1 MNIVTNN
8 FYKSNNTIMKKI
20 QRMLRIIL
28 AVILFL
34 ALQFEVHSQFT
45 SVPLRLVTSSGD
57 PLTGKSG
64 VIEFSKY
71 PHNYPADLI
80 SGITVSEI
88 GTAGNYIAKGFT
100 DFRFVKLWLE
110 GVEQL
115 WFDSVL
121 TGNIFTYLSSN
132 YVTLGT
138 NQTISGQKTTTGN
151 WLGTTTGDWLFT
163 GSTSH
168 TFNRPY
174 IFSGSPWL
182 SDYSL
187 IGIHSL
193 LPRVAADSFYLKREF
208 VYYDAADNKLYFN
221 TPGVLGS
228 FKLAKR
234 GNGQLFEFNTSQF
247 NWSTSTG
254 LNLNTNILNQDSI
267 ASKIYSS
274 LKDSTWIVLGEP
286 VSKYRSLTLKKLFW
300 SNPLTFPDWKWYY
313 KSVDE
318 TGTINA
324 RDSFMVL
331 NDAGHSAKVNPDEE
345 IFADASWNAVDT
357 ITLPVKGTY
366 MITYNAELIFPYQNV
381 EGIAARDSVEFRMI
395 REFDGF
401 DNTPYTNLS
410 VWRDWVSQMN
420 YTPESSPISKSFSL
434 FSQFA
439 GGKWILQV
447 RGRINSALIIA
458 AVTRPQITYVLVR

>member
-1 MNIVTNN
+1 
-8 FYKSNNTIMKKI
+8 
-20 QRMLRIIL
+20 
-28 AVILFL
+28 
-34 ALQFEVHSQFT
+34 
-45 SVPLRLVTSSGD
+45 
-57 PLTGKSG
+57 
-64 VIEFSKY
+64 
-71 PHNYPADLI
+71 
-80 SGITVSEI
+80 
-88 GTAGNYIAKGFT
+88 
-100 DFRFVKLWLE
+100 VKLWLE

-132 YVTLGT
+132 YVTLST

-168 TFNRPY
+168 TFNRPF

-182 SDYSL
+182 SNYTL
-187 IGIHSL
+187 IGNHSL

-208 VYYDAADNKLYFN
+208 VFYDAGDNKLYFN

-254 LNLNTNILNQDSI
+254 LNLNTNLFNQDSI

-286 VSKYRSLTLKKLFW
+286 VSKYRSLTLKKPFW
-300 SNPLTFPDWKWYY
+300 ANPLTFPDWKWYY

-318 TGTINA
+318 TGNINA
-324 RDSFMVL
+324 RDSFTVL

-345 IFADASWNAVDT
+345 IFADALWNAADT
-357 ITLPVKGTY
+357 ITLPVRGTY

-381 EGIAARDSVEFRMI
+381 EGINARDSVEFRMI

-410 VWRDWVSQMN
+410 VWREWIGHLN
-420 YTPESSPISKSFSL
+420 YTPESSPVSKSFSL
-434 FSQFA
+434 FNQFA